1 MYRLLSLLL
10 TAAFG
15 AAGCTIHQGRPDG
28 PAPLRVDSSYQ
39 IRRDQ
44 VFTPPG
50 WPKALLA
57 DVYVPEGEGP
67 FPAVLVIHGG
77 GWESGDRA
85 QVKGLAER
93 IARRG
98 YVVVN
103 TTYRLAPGAI
113 FPAQLQDVQQAVL
126 WMRAQAA
133 TYQID
138 PTRIGAFGYSA
149 GAHLAALLGGIGEA
163 GPLGQPGAAI
173 KAVVAGGTPTDLSK
187 WPAGKLVPQFIGGN
201 RSQKPAEYR
210 AASPVSYVNAG
221 DPPVFLYHGGAD
233 ALVPIDHAEDY
244 QKLLAAADV
253 PNELFVLRG
262 RGHILAFLTDGPAV
276 DAALTFLDRHL
287 R

>member
-15 AAGCTIHQGRPDG
+15 ATGCTIHQGRPDG

-50 WPKALLA
+50 WPVALLA

-98 YVVVN
+98 YVAVN

-133 TYQID
+133 TYRID

>member
-98 YVVVN
+98 YVAVN

-210 AASPVSYVNAG
+210 AASPVSYVNVG

>member
-98 YVVVN
+98 YVAVN

-133 TYQID
+133 TYRID

-201 RSQKPAEYR
+201 RSQRPAEYR
-210 AASPVSYVNAG
+210 AASPVSYVNDG

-244 QKLLAAADV
+244 QKLLSAADV

>member
-15 AAGCTIHQGRPDG
+15 ATGCTIHQGRPDG
-28 PAPLRVDSSYQ
+28 PAPLRIDSSYQ

-50 WPKALLA
+50 WPVALLA

-98 YVVVN
+98 YVAVN

-133 TYQID
+133 TYRID

>member
-1 MYRLLSLLL
+1 LYRLLSLLL

-15 AAGCTIHQGRPDG
+15 ATGCTIHQGRPDG

-50 WPKALLA
+50 WPVALLA

-98 YVVVN
+98 YVAVN

-133 TYQID
+133 TYRID

>member
-15 AAGCTIHQGRPDG
+15 ATGCTIHQGRPDG

-98 YVVVN
+98 YVAVN

-133 TYQID
+133 TYRID

>member
-15 AAGCTIHQGRPDG
+15 ATGCTIHQGRPDG
-28 PAPLRVDSSYQ
+28 PAPLRIDSSYQ

-50 WPKALLA
+50 WPAALLA

-98 YVVVN
+98 YVAVN

-133 TYQID
+133 TYRID

>member
-15 AAGCTIHQGRPDG
+15 ATGCTIHQGRPDG

-50 WPKALLA
+50 WPQALLA

-98 YVVVN
+98 YVAVN

-133 TYQID
+133 TYRID

>member
-15 AAGCTIHQGRPDG
+15 ATGCTIHQGRPDG

-50 WPKALLA
+50 WPQALLA

-98 YVVVN
+98 YVAVN

-126 WMRAQAA
+126 WMRAQAE
-133 TYQID
+133 TYRID

>member
-15 AAGCTIHQGRPDG
+15 ATGCTIHQGRPDG

-98 YVVVN
+98 YVAVN

-133 TYQID
+133 TYRID

-221 DPPVFLYHGGAD
+221 NPPVFLYHGGAD

>member
-15 AAGCTIHQGRPDG
+15 ATGCTIHQGRPDG

-98 YVVVN
+98 YVAVN
-103 TTYRLAPGAI
+103 TTYRLAPGTI

-133 TYQID
+133 TYRID

>member
-15 AAGCTIHQGRPDG
+15 ATGCTIHQGRPDG
-28 PAPLRVDSSYQ
+28 PAPLRIDSSYQ

-50 WPKALLA
+50 WPAALLA

-85 QVKGLAER
+85 QVKALAER

-98 YVVVN
+98 YVAVN

-133 TYQID
+133 TYRID

>member
-1 MYRLLSLLL
+1 LYRLLSLLL

-15 AAGCTIHQGRPDG
+15 ATGCTIHQGRPDG

-50 WPKALLA
+50 WPQALLA

-98 YVVVN
+98 YVAVN

-126 WMRAQAA
+126 WMRAQAE
-133 TYQID
+133 TYRID

>member
-15 AAGCTIHQGRPDG
+15 ATGCTIHQGRPDG

-50 WPKALLA
+50 WPAALLA

-98 YVVVN
+98 YVAVN

-133 TYQID
+133 TYRID

>member
-50 WPKALLA
+50 WPQALLA

-98 YVVVN
+98 YVAVN

-133 TYQID
+133 TYRID

-201 RSQKPAEYR
+201 RSQRPAEYR
-210 AASPVSYVNAG
+210 AASPVSYVNTG

>member
-1 MYRLLSLLL
+1 LYRLLSLLL

-15 AAGCTIHQGRPDG
+15 ATGCTIHQGRPDG

-50 WPKALLA
+50 WPAALLA

-98 YVVVN
+98 YVAVN

-133 TYQID
+133 TYRID

>member
-1 MYRLLSLLL
+1 LYRLLSLLL

-15 AAGCTIHQGRPDG
+15 ATGCTIHQGRPDG
-28 PAPLRVDSSYQ
+28 PAPLRIDSSYQ

-50 WPKALLA
+50 WPAALLA

-98 YVVVN
+98 YVAVN

-133 TYQID
+133 TYRID